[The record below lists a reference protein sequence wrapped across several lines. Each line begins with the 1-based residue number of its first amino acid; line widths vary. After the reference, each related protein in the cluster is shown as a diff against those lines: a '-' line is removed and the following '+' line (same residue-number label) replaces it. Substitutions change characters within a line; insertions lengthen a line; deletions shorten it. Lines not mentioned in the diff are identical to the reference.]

1 MAYNVGGMLASA
13 GQNIGQSIGGGIS
26 GVGTGIAGM
35 LTRRGEKRAEQEA
48 QQQFQQIL
56 AANQNNPDVLR
67 TKGQEMMVSRDPNMQ
82 RIGKM
87 LMDEAVRLTALQT
100 TKEEKGTAQ
109 GIQGGLSAITQ
120 AAARGIPLSSDKEP
134 DLREAVGSIIN
145 LGGTQEQIMS
155 AYKAGSDMA
164 KGAKPE
170 TLQGTPGTQFLR
182 RDPETGKLVV
192 EATVPFKPEPQE
204 VESLSVSALKDIA
217 TPESIIEYINTG
229 DENVLV
235 PLTEEEPDEKAT
247 RSKLLATD
255 NVLQT
260 VKEAS
265 GLTEEV
271 YPLFYDFSQFFPT
284 TDARQ
289 LSNRVDTLKSTLSF
303 DRLQQMRDESKT
315 GGALGNVSNVE
326 LGLLGSNLAAL
337 DPASGDFAQQ
347 LKKVETHYTNFKR
360 ALLGQKPLGDRYV
373 EDEGILYYKDD
384 EGDYVSLGKL

>member
-1 MAYNVGGMLASA
+1 MAYNIGGMLSQS
-13 GQNIGQSIGGGIS
+13 GQGIGQSIGMGLGNVGAGISSGIS
-26 GVGTGIAGM
+26 GLM
-35 LTRRGEKRAEQEA
+35 TRRREKQAQQSA
-48 QQQFQQIL
+48 QQQFEQIL
-56 AANQNNPDVLR
+56 GAYQTNPAGMRTEAQKMMASGDANLQRV
-67 TKGQEMMVSRDPNMQ
+67 GQ
-82 RIGKM
+82 M
-87 LMDEAVRLTALQT
+87 LMDEATRIQGVR
-100 TKEEKGTAQ
+100 TAQ
-109 GIQGGLSAITQ
+109 AGALETAGQDI
-120 AAARGIPLSSDKEP
+120 R
-134 DLREAVGSIIN
+134 REAQRKRAMQVAMQAKDQNALVALRAGALDPVEYLRGRATAEPKDKFKVVGNRVFNTETEQYVEPSEAAELLP
-145 LGGTQEQIMS
+145 LGN
-155 AYKAGSDMA
+155 
-164 KGAKPE
+164 
-170 TLQGTPGTQFLR
+170 
-182 RDPETGKLVV
+182 
-192 EATVPFKPEPQE
+192 
-204 VESLSVSALKDIA
+204 LKDIA

-235 PLTEEEPDEKAT
+235 PLTEEEPDRKST

-255 NVLQT
+255 NILNT

-265 GLTEEV
+265 GLTGEV
-271 YPLFYDFSQFFPT
+271 YPLFYDVTKFIPT

-289 LSNRVDTLKSTLSF
+289 LSGRVDTLKSALSF

-347 LKKVETHYTNFKR
+347 LEKVETHYANFKR

>member
-1 MAYNVGGMLASA
+1 MAYNIGGMLSQS
-13 GQNIGQSIGGGIS
+13 GQGIGQSIGMGLGNVGAGISSGIS
-26 GVGTGIAGM
+26 GLM
-35 LTRRGEKRAEQEA
+35 TRRREKQAQQSA
-48 QQQFQQIL
+48 QQQFEQIL
-56 AANQNNPDVLR
+56 GAYQTNPAGMRTEAQKMMASGDANLQRV
-67 TKGQEMMVSRDPNMQ
+67 GQ
-82 RIGKM
+82 M
-87 LMDEAVRLTALQT
+87 LMDEATRIQGVR
-100 TKEEKGTAQ
+100 TAQ
-109 GIQGGLSAITQ
+109 AGALETAGQDI
-120 AAARGIPLSSDKEP
+120 R
-134 DLREAVGSIIN
+134 REAQRKRAMQVAMQAKDQNALVALRAGALDPVEYLRGRATAEPKDKFKVVGNRVFNTETEQYVEPSEAAELLP
-145 LGGTQEQIMS
+145 LGN
-155 AYKAGSDMA
+155 
-164 KGAKPE
+164 
-170 TLQGTPGTQFLR
+170 
-182 RDPETGKLVV
+182 
-192 EATVPFKPEPQE
+192 
-204 VESLSVSALKDIA
+204 LKDIA

-235 PLTEEEPDEKAT
+235 PLTEEEPDRKST

-255 NVLQT
+255 SILNT

-265 GLTEEV
+265 GLTGEV
-271 YPLFYDFSQFFPT
+271 YPLFYDVTKFIPT

-289 LSNRVDTLKSTLSF
+289 LRGRVDTLKSALSF

-347 LKKVETHYTNFKR
+347 LEKVETHYANFKR